1 MGVSIS
7 LDYSMVGQQGRARQE
22 EKAMRGEVLKPRLG
36 TAIAWVTAVGLLP
49 GAASPVAPPV
59 VITEWK
65 VPWAQSRPRDPYVDP
80 QGRVWFV
87 GQAGNYLA
95 YLEPT
100 KGEFKRY
107 EIDPGTHP
115 HNLIVDPKG
124 VVWYA
129 GNANGTIGRLE
140 PASGKITR
148 YPMPDKAAG
157 DPHTLVFDRNG
168 DIWFTVQRGNFV
180 GKLTAATGAIRLI
193 RVPTANA
200 LPYGIAVDG
209 KNHPWFVEFGSNK
222 LGTVDPAT
230 FKLTE
235 YTLPNGAARPRRIAI
250 TSDGRIWYGDYM
262 RGMLGR
268 FDPASGA
275 FAEWPVPNGSSA
287 LPYAM
292 AVDDRDR
299 LWVVETGPQPNRLV
313 GFDPASQKFFSE
325 TPIAES
331 GGVTVRHMV
340 YHAGT
345 KALWFGTDANTI
357 GRAQLP

>member
-1 MGVSIS
+1 
-7 LDYSMVGQQGRARQE
+7 
-22 EKAMRGEVLKPRLG
+22 MRGEVHLKPRLG
-36 TAIAWVTAVGLLP
+36 TAIAWVTGVALLA
-49 GAASPVAPPV
+49 GAATLVAPPV

-87 GQAGNYLA
+87 GQAGNYIA
-95 YLEPT
+95 YLEPSS
-100 KGEFKRY
+100 GNFKRY

-124 VVWYA
+124 IVWYA
-129 GNANGTIGRLE
+129 GNANGMIGRLD

-157 DPHTLVFDRNG
+157 DPHTLVFDQAG

-180 GKLTAATGAIRLI
+180 GKLNVGSGTVRLI
-193 RVPTANA
+193 KVPTANA
-200 LPYGIAVDG
+200 LPYGIAMDG

-222 LGTVDPAT
+222 LATVDPET

-235 YTLPNGAARPRRIAI
+235 RTLPNEKSRPRRIAI
-250 TSDGRIWYGDYM
+250 TSDGRIWYDDYV
-262 RGMLGR
+262 RGMLGS
-268 FDPASGA
+268 FDPATGA
-275 FAEWPVPNGSSA
+275 FAEWALPAGGSS

-292 AVDDRDR
+292 TVDDKNR

-313 GFDPASQKFFSE
+313 GFDPATKKVISE

-331 GGVTVRHMV
+331 GGVTVRNMF

-345 KALWFGTDANTI
+345 KSIWFGTDANTI
-357 GRAQLP
+357 GRARLP

>member
-1 MGVSIS
+1 
-7 LDYSMVGQQGRARQE
+7 
-22 EKAMRGEVLKPRLG
+22 MRPALTAKRRLG
-36 TAIAWVTAVGLLP
+36 AAIVWAVSAVLLA
-49 GAASPVAPPV
+49 GMVVAVAPPV

-65 VPWAQSRPRDPYVDP
+65 VPWAQTRPRDPYVDP

-95 YLEPT
+95 YLEPSS
-100 KGEFKRY
+100 GQFKRY

-129 GNANGTIGRLE
+129 GNANGMIGRLD

-148 YPMPDKAAG
+148 YPMPDRAAG
-157 DPHTLVFDRNG
+157 DPHTLVFDQKG

-180 GKLTAATGAIRLI
+180 GKLTVATGDVRLI

-200 LPYGIAVDG
+200 LPYGIGVDG
-209 KNHPWFVEFGSNK
+209 KNRPWFVEFGTNK

-235 YTLPNGAARPRRIAI
+235 YTLPNDHARPRRIAI
-250 TSDGRIWYGDYM
+250 TSDGRVWYDDYV

-268 FDPASGA
+268 YDPATGS
-275 FAEWPVPNGSSA
+275 FAEWALPGGGSA

-292 AVDDRDR
+292 AADDRDR
-299 LWVVETGPQPNRLV
+299 IWVVVTGPQPNRLV
-313 GFDPASQKFFSE
+313 GFDPATQRVFSE

-331 GGVTVRHMV
+331 GGVTVRNMV

-345 KALWFGTDANTI
+345 KAIWFGTDANTI
-357 GRAQLP
+357 GRARVP

>member
-1 MGVSIS
+1 MRPMWIFSGVA
-7 LDYSMVGQQGRARQE
+7 LAGV
-22 EKAMRGEVLKPRLG
+22 
-36 TAIAWVTAVGLLP
+36 
-49 GAASPVAPPV
+49 AAAVAPPV

-65 VPWAQSRPRDPYVDP
+65 VPWAQTRPRDPYLDP

-95 YLEPT
+95 YLEPSS
-100 KGEFKRY
+100 GRFKRY
-107 EIDPGTHP
+107 EIDPATHP
-115 HNLIVDPKG
+115 HNLIIDRKG

-129 GNANGTIGRLE
+129 GNANGMIGRLD

-180 GKLTAATGAIRLI
+180 GKLTVATGAVRLI
-193 RVPTANA
+193 RVPTENA
-200 LPYGIAVDG
+200 LPYGIGVDRD
-209 KNHPWFVEFGSNK
+209 NRPWFVEFGSNK
-222 LGTVDPAT
+222 LGTVDPLT
-230 FKLTE
+230 FTLNE
-235 YTLPNGAARPRRIAI
+235 YILPNDRARPRRIAI
-250 TSDGRIWYGDYM
+250 TSDGRVWYDDYV

-268 FDPASGA
+268 FDPPTGS
-275 FAEWPVPNGSSA
+275 FDEWALPGGGSS

-292 AVDDRDR
+292 TVDDRNR

-313 GFDPASQKFFSE
+313 GFDPGSQKFFSE
-325 TPIAES
+325 TPITES
-331 GGVTVRHMV
+331 GGVTVRNMV
-340 YHAGT
+340 YHAGS
-345 KALWFGTDANTI
+345 KAIWFGTDANTI